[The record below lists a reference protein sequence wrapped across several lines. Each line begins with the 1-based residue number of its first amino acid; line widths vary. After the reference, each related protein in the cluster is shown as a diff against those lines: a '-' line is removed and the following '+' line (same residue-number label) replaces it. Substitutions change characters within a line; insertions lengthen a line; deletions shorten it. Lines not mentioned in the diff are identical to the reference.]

1 MTTFE
6 HPYLLYAPSSSVAV
20 PTVLAGFS
28 SASLPVDDS
37 TLAYDRSIRSHLR
50 WRLERATA
58 DLEATAVVD
67 ELSVCSGIAR
77 VDLAVLNGALHGFEI
92 KSERDTL
99 ARLHSQSQFFSE
111 VVDYMTLVVVD
122 RFVPEATA
130 IVHFDTIRDCAP
142 NPHVSVLPFLEFLW
156 RDEAYN
162 LALETGVAS
171 GLKAASKSKLYRRLA
186 ERVPWKVLH
195 HSVLDKLRTRVS
207 SSPFEP
213 HTSRVALSQR

>member
-1 MTTFE
+1 
-6 HPYLLYAPSSSVAV
+6 V

-130 IVHFDTIRDCAP
+130 IVPQWWGVSVARRRGRSVHFDTIRDCAP